1 MQLVFL
7 RRKEK
12 REKIKNKKVLES
24 KPIYKTI
31 VCATSSGRRCHELPN
46 IVMDG

>member
-12 REKIKNKKVLES
+12 RKKIKNKKVLKS
-24 KPIYKTI
+24 KPMYKII
-31 VCATSSGRRCHELPN
+31 VCATSLGRRCHELPN